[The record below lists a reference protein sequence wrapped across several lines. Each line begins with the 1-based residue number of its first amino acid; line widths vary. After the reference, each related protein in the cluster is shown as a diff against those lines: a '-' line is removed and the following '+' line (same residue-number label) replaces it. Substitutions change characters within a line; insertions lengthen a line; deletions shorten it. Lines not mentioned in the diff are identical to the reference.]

1 MSTSLEPS
9 SASRTTSNTRLPTTT
24 EPSIPHVVI
33 VGGGFAG
40 LNLARSL
47 RRAPVRITLIDR
59 QNHHLFQ
66 PLLYQV
72 ATAALSA
79 PEIAGPIRDVLRKQ
93 DNATVLL
100 GEVTEIDLDARRVY
114 VGKMPFDYDYL
125 YVAAGASH
133 SYFGNDHWEEYA
145 PGLKTLDDALGIR
158 SRMILAYERAEIR
171 ESAHERTPDLTFVVV
186 GAGPTGVELAGA
198 LAEIA
203 RYTMTR
209 NFRNFDPTDAR
220 VLLIEAGDRVLSAY
234 DEELSERA
242 RIQLEELG
250 VEVRLGNAVTEINE
264 EGVWLG
270 DQFIATST
278 VLWAAGVKASP
289 VGKLLGT
296 ETDRAGRVIVNAD
309 LTIPGYPNVSV
320 LGDLASVAQPD
331 GGTVPGLAPA
341 ALQMG
346 KYAARRLLN
355 LLDGKE
361 TEPFVYT
368 DKGQM
373 ATIGRRKAIA
383 ETAKLKFSG
392 TIAWL
397 AWAVIHI
404 YFLIGFRNR
413 ILVVRD
419 WVWHY
424 LTRRRG
430 ARIVYGVVES
440 KAAPTQALPSP
451 LSTTPTDVPDTPPEV
466 PVRRTHHSTAS
477 KAE

>member
-1 MSTSLEPS
+1 MSISLELTPDVGT
-9 SASRTTSNTRLPTTT
+9 AETSMDTIVDSDL
-24 EPSIPHVVI
+24 PHVVI
-33 VGGGFAG
+33 IGGGFAG
-40 LNLARSL
+40 LKLARSL

-79 PEIAGPIRDVLRKQ
+79 TEIAGPIRDVLRKQ
-93 DNATVLL
+93 QNATVLL
-100 GEVTEIDLDARRVY
+100 GEVTKIEPNAQKIY
-114 VGKMPFDYDYL
+114 VGKMPFEYDYL

-133 SYFGNDHWEEYA
+133 SYFGNDHWEEHA

-171 ESAHERTPDLTFVVV
+171 ESAHERAPDLTFVVV

-220 VLLIEAGDRVLSAY
+220 VLLIEAGERVLSAY
-234 DEELSERA
+234 DPQLSERA

-250 VEVRLGNAVTEINE
+250 VEVMLGQPVTEINE
-264 EGVWLG
+264 DGVWLG
-270 DQFIATST
+270 EKFIATST
-278 VLWAAGVKASP
+278 VLWAAGVQASP
-289 VGKLLGT
+289 VGKLLGA
-296 ETDRAGRVIVNAD
+296 ETDRAGRVIVNPD
-309 LTIPGYPNVSV
+309 LTLPDYPTISV
-320 LGDLASVAQPD
+320 LGDLAAVAQPD
-331 GGTVPGLAPA
+331 GTTVPGLAPA
-341 ALQMG
+341 AIQMG
-346 KYAARRLLN
+346 KYAAKRLRNVLK
-355 LLDGKE
+355 GEE
-361 TEPFVYT
+361 TAPFIYN

-383 ETAKLKFSG
+383 ETAKIKFSG

-397 AWAVIHI
+397 AWALIHI

-413 ILVVRD
+413 LLVIRD
-419 WVWHY
+419 WIWHY
-424 LTRRRG
+424 FTRQRG

-440 KAAPTQALPSP
+440 KAAPTQALSSP
-451 LSTTPTDVPDTPPEV
+451 RSATPNDVALGTQ
-466 PVRRTHHSTAS
+466 TAS
-477 KAE
+477 ARPSKAPHTPDGD

>member
-9 SASRTTSNTRLPTTT
+9 TRGTTAETRLQTTT
-24 EPSIPHVVI
+24 DPSIPHVVI
-33 VGGGFAG
+33 IGGGFAG
-40 LNLARSL
+40 LSLARSL

-100 GEVTEIDLDARRVY
+100 GEVTQIDPDAQRIH

-133 SYFGNDHWEEYA
+133 SYFGNDHWEEHA

-171 ESAHERTPDLTFVVV
+171 ESADERAPDLTFVVV

-220 VLLIEAGDRVLSAY
+220 VLLIEAGARVLSAY
-234 DEELSERA
+234 DEGLSERA

-250 VEVRLGNAVTEINE
+250 VEVMLGNAVTEINE

-289 VGKLLGT
+289 VGKLLGA
-296 ETDRAGRVIVNAD
+296 ETDRAGRVIVNPD
-309 LTIPGYPNVSV
+309 LTVPNYPNVSV

-341 ALQMG
+341 AIQMG
-346 KYAARRLLN
+346 KYAAVRLQN

-361 TEPFVYT
+361 TEPFGYK

-383 ETAKLKFSG
+383 ETANLKFSG

-397 AWAVIHI
+397 AWALIHI

-413 ILVVRD
+413 LLVVRD

-424 LTRRRG
+424 FTRRRG

-440 KAAPTQALPSP
+440 KAAPTHALPSS
-451 LSTTPTDVPDTPPEV
+451 LSGTPNELAQVGATPPARAASDL
-466 PVRRTHHSTAS
+466 PVS
-477 KAE
+477 KDA